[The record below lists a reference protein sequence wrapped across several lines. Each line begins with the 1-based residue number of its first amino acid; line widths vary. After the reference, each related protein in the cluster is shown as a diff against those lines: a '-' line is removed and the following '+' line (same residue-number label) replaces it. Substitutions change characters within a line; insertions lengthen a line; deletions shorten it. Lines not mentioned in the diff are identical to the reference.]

1 MAEAIITFMRSSTAT
16 PPGFDLRDAVVNAAL
31 LSRQDTDVADTAHDG
46 RNRSPLNGFARVE
59 RQLGGRM
66 C

>member
-31 LSRQDTDVADTAHDG
+31 LSRQDTDVAAARFAHDLRVQTPLMMAGIG
-46 RNRSPLNGFARVE
+46 RR
-59 RQLGGRM
+59 
-66 C
+66 